1 MPAQSRLSLFLG
13 PAAPRGQCKGRGRGN
28 NVCGKRFLEFCASF
42 VCAPWTGMGQS
53 DGRIPRTGRRGQ
65 SQSGCAANDLINGDK
80 VERAAFD
87 VPFSPHFHCGNAAN
101 WAA

>member
-1 MPAQSRLSLFLG
+1 
-13 PAAPRGQCKGRGRGN
+13 
-28 NVCGKRFLEFCASF
+28 
-42 VCAPWTGMGQS
+42 MGQS

-87 VPFSPHFHCGNAAN
+87 VPFFPHFHCGNAAN